1 MKYRRLGRSGLVVS
15 EIGLGS
21 WLNHDDGH
29 IELATDLHRTAYEHG
44 INFYDTANQYGLG
57 STESI
62 VGEALAPFRR
72 ETYVLATK
80 AFWPYEEDWPF
91 PGANDRGLS
100 RKHLFT
106 EIEKSLARLRTDHVD
121 LYQCHRFD
129 PDTPLDETCRA
140 MSDIVSE
147 GKARYWGVSE
157 WDSGQI
163 EEASSICEE
172 AGWHRPISN
181 QPIYNMLDR
190 HWEQGAF
197 PATSRCGLGN
207 VCFSPLAEGM
217 LTGKY
222 AEGTPAETRAADERK
237 GQFLRRRFTEANLE
251 RVRRLSQLAAD
262 LETPLSNLALR
273 WCLRREEISSCIIGA
288 SRPEQIIENAMAPD
302 VEWDDVLADRIE
314 ATLG

>member
-21 WLNHDDGH
+21 WLNHDEGH
-29 IELATDLHRTAYEHG
+29 IELATDLHRTAYENG

-62 VGEALAPFRR
+62 VGEALSPFRR

-80 AFWPYEEDWPF
+80 AFWPYEKDWPF

-106 EIEKSLARLRTDHVD
+106 EVEKSLARLRTDHVD

-140 MSDIVSE
+140 MSDIVSQ

-157 WDSGQI
+157 WNNGQI
-163 EEASSICEE
+163 EEATSICDE

-181 QPIYNMLDR
+181 QPLYNMIDR
-190 HWEQGAF
+190 HWEQDAF
-197 PATSRCGLGN
+197 PGTARCGLGN
-207 VCFSPLAEGM
+207 VCFSPLAEGL

-222 AEGTPAETRAADERK
+222 GEGTPNDTRAADERK
-237 GQFLRRRFTEANLE
+237 GQFLRSRFTEANLE
-251 RVRRLSQLAAD
+251 RVRRLGQLAAD
-262 LETPLSNLALR
+262 LGTPLSNLALR

-288 SRPEQIIENAMAPD
+288 SRPEQIIENVTAPD
-302 VEWDDVLADRIE
+302 LEWDDAIADRAE